1 MMLKPIHARSG
12 DDRDRWLEL
21 EPTPPASHSPM
32 LPIVLLAAVLA
43 SLPMTANTA
52 RTRIVSEEVT
62 FVAGGRTIPGTLV
75 HPESGTGPGLLLLA
89 GSGPTDRDWNSP
101 LLPGKNGSARLLAE
115 ALAARGVTVLRF
127 DKAFTGKNPN
137 LPITDLTL
145 DTYRDEA
152 SAALDFLRSRAEVD
166 PARVFVAGH
175 SEGGIHAT
183 RLAESRGDQ
192 IRGVILISAPGRSM
206 REILEVQLE
215 RNVLGNAKMTPEQVE
230 AEMVPVRTALRS
242 FVSGQDVDPKS
253 ASSNPQI
260 VAVLSALM
268 SPQVARIGRA
278 LAAFEP
284 AKAAA
289 EIAAPVLVLQGGKD
303 VQVDHVEDA
312 ERLVAA
318 RRSARKAVDYHVSP
332 MADHVLK
339 TEPRSLEEVRAN
351 IQLLTTAYNAPGR
364 TLDDDLVE
372 TLAQWIRDH

>member
-1 MMLKPIHARSG
+1 
-12 DDRDRWLEL
+12 
-21 EPTPPASHSPM
+21 
-32 LPIVLLAAVLA
+32 
-43 SLPMTANTA
+43 
-52 RTRIVSEEVT
+52 
-62 FVAGGRTIPGTLV
+62 
-75 HPESGTGPGLLLLA
+75 
-89 GSGPTDRDWNSP
+89 
-101 LLPGKNGSARLLAE
+101 
-115 ALAARGVTVLRF
+115 
-127 DKAFTGKNPN
+127 
-137 LPITDLTL
+137 
-145 DTYRDEA
+145 
-152 SAALDFLRSRAEVD
+152 
-166 PARVFVAGH
+166 
-175 SEGGIHAT
+175 
-183 RLAESRGDQ
+183 
-192 IRGVILISAPGRSM
+192 
-206 REILEVQLE
+206 
-215 RNVLGNAKMTPEQVE
+215 VLGNAKMTPEQVE